1 MCNLPSTYEGMA
13 LMWGQ
18 QSLQVSRGLW
28 GAICSVYGHPRQLA
42 ILVFFVQST
51 SSRGDDCCHRV
62 RFMAPLIMI
71 MMPTIIMLR
80 RLQLK
85 ADTYCAFV
93 CT

>member
-1 MCNLPSTYEGMA
+1 MA

-18 QSLQVSRGLW
+18 QSLQVSWGLL
-28 GAICSVYGHPRQLA
+28 GAICSVVFCSGYGHPRQLA